1 MVPAMKT
8 RTVQTRTAM
17 VRRKGAVIQHM
28 RPAET
33 MIATVNVPKN
43 EIDLVHVEDDTLDN
57 S

>member
-1 MVPAMKT
+1 
-8 RTVQTRTAM
+8 M